1 MTDSS
6 KVALLGLD
14 RAELTSLVE
23 SLGEPAYRGQQLRDA
38 IYRQRVEAVEEIST
52 LSQSLRGK
60 LTEKGVSVGLPR
72 IAQRFVSQDGTV
84 RYLVAL
90 ADGQSV
96 ETVWMPEG
104 DGGEAGDGSEA
115 GELAERFAESDSS
128 GTSGARAPIEK
139 QEPIEALKRCA
150 TQKLTDQTPD
160 RKQEQEPGW
169 RQEQKPERGREEKQ
183 KSGCGQEQIRDRGQQ
198 DSDRGQQH
206 DSDQRQ
212 GQRYGSDQRQSQRR
226 VQGQNQGRSTICI
239 SSQVGCAVDCQFC
252 LTALLGVKRNLS
264 SGEIVGQVCA
274 VLKDQQVS
282 PPEDRINLVFMGMG
296 EPFLNYENFVKAARL
311 LVEEV
316 GIAERRMTVSTA
328 GIVPRIHDFGAEK
341 IRPKLAISLNAS
353 NDALRTRLMPLN
365 KKWNL
370 EMLMAAAKEY
380 PLRTREW
387 ITFEYVLLGGV
398 NDGPENAREV
408 VELLRGMRCKV
419 NLIALNPGPGIEF
432 ATPDRE
438 RVVEFQKILR
448 ESGVPAYVR
457 RPRGRDIY
465 AACGQLKRTVEI
477 ATAPA
482 Q

>member
-1 MTDSS
+1 MSDRSEIS
-6 KVALLGLD
+6 LLGMD
-14 RAELTSLVE
+14 RVELASLVDN
-23 SLGEPAYRGQQLRDA
+23 LGEPGYRARQLLEA
-38 IYRQRVEAVEEIST
+38 VYRQRVETIEQIST
-52 LSQSLRGK
+52 LPQQLRQK
-60 LTEKGVSVGLPR
+60 LTEQGVCVGLPR
-72 IAQRFVSQDGTV
+72 IENRFVSQDGTV
-84 RYLVAL
+84 RYLIAF
-90 ADGQSV
+90 ADGQTV

-115 GELAERFAESDSS
+115 GEQAERFAESS
-128 GTSGARAPIEK
+128 GIIPAAARASGNND
-139 QEPIEALKRCA
+139 
-150 TQKLTDQTPD
+150 LTAAPKTRPT
-160 RKQEQEPGW
+160 
-169 RQEQKPERGREEKQ
+169 
-183 KSGCGQEQIRDRGQQ
+183 
-198 DSDRGQQH
+198 
-206 DSDQRQ
+206 
-212 GQRYGSDQRQSQRR
+212 
-226 VQGQNQGRSTICI
+226 QGQNQGRSTICI

-252 LTALLGVKRNLS
+252 LTALLGVKRNLTA
-264 SGEIVGQVCA
+264 GEIVGQVCA
-274 VLKDQQVS
+274 VLKDQKVS

-296 EPFLNYENFVKAARL
+296 EPFLNYDNFVKASRL

-328 GIVPRIHDFGAEK
+328 GIVPRIHDFGAEA

-370 EMLMAAAKEY
+370 EMLLAAARDF

-398 NDGPENAREV
+398 NDAPENAKEV
-408 VELLRGMRCKV
+408 AELLRAIRCKV

-432 ATPDRE
+432 TTPDAE
-438 RVVEFQKILR
+438 RVAVFQNTLR
-448 ESGVPAYVR
+448 EAGIPAFVR

-482 Q
+482 P

>member
-1 MTDSS
+1 MKDSPQI
-6 KVALLGLD
+6 ALLGLD
-14 RAELTSLVE
+14 RDELLSLVSE
-23 SLGEPAYRGQQLRDA
+23 AGEPRYRAKQILEA
-38 IYRQRVEAVEEIST
+38 VYRQRVESIEEIST
-52 LSQSLRGK
+52 LSQKLRGR
-60 LTEKGVSVGLPR
+60 LEEKGVSVGLPR
-72 IAQRFVSQDGTV
+72 IEQRFVSQDGTV
-84 RYLVAL
+84 RYLIGF

-115 GELAERFAESDSS
+115 GFEAESSIPSTAAAEAAVNSVGAYGAAGSRALSKQRSS
-128 GTSGARAPIEK
+128 S
-139 QEPIEALKRCA
+139 
-150 TQKLTDQTPD
+150 
-160 RKQEQEPGW
+160 
-169 RQEQKPERGREEKQ
+169 
-183 KSGCGQEQIRDRGQQ
+183 
-198 DSDRGQQH
+198 
-206 DSDQRQ
+206 
-212 GQRYGSDQRQSQRR
+212 Y
-226 VQGQNQGRSTICI
+226 GRSTICI

-252 LTALLGVKRNLS
+252 LTALLGVKRNLTA
-264 SGEIVGQVCA
+264 GEIVGQVCA
-274 VLKDQQVS
+274 VLQDQRVS

-328 GIVPRIHDFGAEK
+328 GIVPRINDLGLEK

-353 NDALRTRLMPLN
+353 NDELRTRLMPLN

-370 EMLMAAAKEY
+370 EMLMTAAREY
-380 PLRTREW
+380 PLRPREW

-398 NDGPENAREV
+398 NDEPENAREV
-408 VELLRGMRCKV
+408 AELLRGMRCKV

-432 ATPDRE
+432 TIPGAE
-438 RVVEFQKILR
+438 RVAEFQTILR
-448 ESGVPAYVR
+448 EAGIPAFVR

>member
-1 MTDSS
+1 MTDSLQ
-6 KVALLGLD
+6 VALLGLD

-23 SLGEPAYRGQQLRDA
+23 SLGEPPYRGQQLRDA
-38 IYRQRVEAVEEIST
+38 VYRERVESVEEIST
-52 LSQSLRGK
+52 LSQQLRRK
-60 LTEKGVSVGLPR
+60 LTEKGVAVGLPQ
-72 IAQRFVSQDGTV
+72 IAQKFVSLDGTV
-84 RYLVAL
+84 RYLIAL
-90 ADGQSV
+90 GDGQTV

-115 GELAERFAESDSS
+115 GEQAERFVDLNPTGAEALLSE
-128 GTSGARAPIEK
+128 EK
-139 QEPIEALKRCA
+139 RIAALKRCA
-150 TQKLTDQTPD
+150 TQN
-160 RKQEQEPGW
+160 
-169 RQEQKPERGREEKQ
+169 QKG
-183 KSGCGQEQIRDRGQQ
+183 
-198 DSDRGQQH
+198 
-206 DSDQRQ
+206 DQRP
-212 GQRYGSDQRQSQRR
+212 R
-226 VQGQNQGRSTICI
+226 QGQNQGRSTICI

-252 LTALLGVKRNLS
+252 LTALLGVKRNLTA
-264 SGEIVGQVCA
+264 GEIVGQVCA

-328 GIVPRIHDFGAEK
+328 GIVPRIHDFGEEK

-353 NDALRTRLMPLN
+353 NDRLRTQLMPLN
-365 KKWNL
+365 KKWSL
-370 EMLMAAAKEY
+370 ETLMAAAKEY

-408 VELLRGMRCKV
+408 AELLRGMRCKV

-432 ATPDRE
+432 TTPDAE
-438 RVVEFQKILR
+438 RVGEFQKILR
-448 ESGVPAYVR
+448 ESGVPAFVR

-477 ATAPA
+477 AKAPG